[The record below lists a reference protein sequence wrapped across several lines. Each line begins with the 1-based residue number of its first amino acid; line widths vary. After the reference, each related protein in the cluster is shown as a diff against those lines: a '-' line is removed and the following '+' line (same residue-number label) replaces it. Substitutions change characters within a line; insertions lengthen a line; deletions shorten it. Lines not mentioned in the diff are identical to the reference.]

1 MRFGRNPNSGA
12 NTDNTR
18 LEDTLNEAT
27 RTQVGTEDEQ
37 EDVEVA
43 LESLSQWQLAWRR
56 FRRHRLAMIGVVILT
71 FMVLVAIFGPILQ
84 PYNPNIT
91 PPKKSGG
98 DPPVW
103 PTHVFG
109 TTRENKDVFNLV
121 VNGARISM
129 IIGIVVDVHRR
140 HRRRRRG
147 CVRRLLRRR

>member
-84 PYNPNIT
+84 PLQPEYHAAQAR
-91 PPKKSGG
+91 
-98 DPPVW
+98 PVVIRRYGQ
-103 PTHVFG
+103 PTSLARPAR
-109 TTRENKDVFNLV
+109 TRTSSTWSST
-121 VNGARISM
+121 APASR
-129 IIGIVVDVHRR
+129 
-140 HRRRRRG
+140 
-147 CVRRLLRRR
+147 